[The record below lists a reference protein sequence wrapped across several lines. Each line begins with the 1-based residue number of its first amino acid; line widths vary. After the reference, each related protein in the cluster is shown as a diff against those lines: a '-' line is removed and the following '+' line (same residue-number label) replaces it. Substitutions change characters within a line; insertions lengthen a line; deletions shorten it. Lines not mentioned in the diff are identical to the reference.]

1 MNLGLVKLVLWIGA
15 LGLLGGLAFTL
26 YEYKTTKGE
35 RKDKWITEEIQR
47 DSLKQEPREVSE
59 LPELPYDPVKGMFYA
74 LNWTG
79 VIPPPPP
86 PPDETQE
93 PNTVKPLLEPV
104 DRLVEVLFIQQ
115 DTSAAERSLAMVK
128 YVGKLTSHQA
138 KEKIDGHILQVGDTL
153 PIKYDYWE
161 LIEIDAAKGLT
172 FHCTTPDAFDRA
184 PEDEVIAPP
193 EPISGDIPVLGAD
206 GVLVDVDRTGIPE
219 ATAEQIRNFT
229 DSWTEETYQVRPGHT
244 RVGTRDAATIETD
257 YLDILSKEVR
267 HRSWRNPKTNQ
278 YEGIEIL
285 EIAPG
290 SIAGTFGV
298 RTGDVIKSING
309 HDVSSVNE
317 AITFAKN
324 NSEYYSVWEVVVEN
338 AGQERTV
345 TVETPP
351 DAGE

>member
-35 RKDKWITEEIQR
+35 RRHMWITEDIQQGV
-47 DSLKQEPREVSE
+47 LKQEPREVSE

-79 VIPPPPP
+79 AVVEEVIVVTPGPGPVPVLIS
-86 PPDETQE
+86 E
-93 PNTVKPLLEPV
+93 PI

-115 DTSAAERSLAMVK
+115 DTTAADRSLAMVK
-128 YVGKLTSHQA
+128 YVGKLAAYQA
-138 KEKIDGHILQVGDTL
+138 REKIDGHILQIGDTL
-153 PIKYDYWE
+153 PTKWDYWE
-161 LIEIDAAKGLT
+161 LVEIDAAQGLT
-172 FHCTTPDAFDRA
+172 FRCTTPDIFDRA
-184 PEDEVIAPP
+184 PEDEVVAPP

-206 GVLVDVDRTGIPE
+206 GVVVDVDRTGIPD
-219 ATAEQIRNFT
+219 ATDEQRRDFT
-229 DSWTEETYQVRPGHT
+229 DSWSVETYQVRTGYT
-244 RVGTRDAATIETD
+244 RVGTNDAASIETD

-285 EIAPG
+285 EISPG
-290 SIAGTFGV
+290 SIAGNFGV

-309 HDVSSVNE
+309 NDVSSVNE